1 LIDSPLDNNKNHLL
15 LIEDEPALEAFHCV
29 LTTHNSRTS
38 ARMRKY
44 NVKKEPSLRLRL
56 HEEIALT
63 RIIGKIIQESGYR
76 CISFNICIDHV
87 HIILVCSPEKLTAQI
102 QKIKSVSSKEFHR
115 LNIPMGHDPLKHKGH
130 LWSQKFYRA
139 TLDVWELNTVT
150 RRPGF
155 IYNDCY
161 LQNAMDYIQNNRHKH
176 GLIISEELEQ
186 AILDFIM
193 NEEEAFSVD
202 LDKKTRL

>member
-1 LIDSPLDNNKNHLL
+1 
-15 LIEDEPALEAFHCV
+15 
-29 LTTHNSRTS
+29 
-38 ARMRKY
+38 MRKY
-44 NVKKEPSLRLRL
+44 NVKKGPSLRLRL

-155 IYNDCY
+155 IYNDSY

-193 NEEEAFSVD
+193 SEEEAFSID
-202 LDKKTRL
+202 MDKKTRL

>member
-1 LIDSPLDNNKNHLL
+1 MIGSPLDNNKQHLL

-38 ARMRKY
+38 ARMKKY
-44 NVKKEPSLRLRL
+44 NVKKGPSLRLML
-56 HEEIALT
+56 HQEIALT
-63 RIIGKIIQESGYR
+63 RIIGNIIQESGYR

-150 RRPGF
+150 QRPGF
-155 IYNDCY
+155 IYRDSY
-161 LQNAMDYIQNNRHKH
+161 LQNAINYIRTNRYKH
-176 GLIISEELEQ
+176 ELTISKELE
-186 AILDFIM
+186 FIIQEFVID
-193 NEEEAFSVD
+193 EETAFTTELEKAV
-202 LDKKTRL
+202 RL